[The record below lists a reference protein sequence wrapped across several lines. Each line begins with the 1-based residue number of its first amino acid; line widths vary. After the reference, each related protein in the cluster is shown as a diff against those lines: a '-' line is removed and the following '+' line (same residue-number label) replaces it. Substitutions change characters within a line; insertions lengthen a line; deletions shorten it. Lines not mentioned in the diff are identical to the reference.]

1 MTQNDIN
8 MLDYLGKQIQL
19 YCTNKLWQNIS
30 DNPINNNV
38 LTLDNI
44 SNSDL
49 NNTSLNDIYKY
60 FYTFYT
66 TIPTTP
72 DTKPTSVSADISYFN
87 GPPIGPPKSNPF
99 SGIYYKCNQSTNYRL
114 IICDNTG
121 VVEYINL
128 KYDNSYL
135 SKGQS
140 YYLDSYPNNN
150 RSPINILS
158 TIAPKIYLELC
169 TNYVNNFFVNLF
181 RYNVGEANVL
191 FSGQTESTINDFCN
205 QQPNYTSQAC
215 YMDKSN
221 IRCGCQDCFSDHSF
235 QSRQIAQYMLDANV
249 IPSDNWCLYPKCAS
263 GMALKNVLG
272 QQRSVCS
279 NISVAGIFLEPND
292 NSSINITNT
301 SVTASSSNDA
311 GINIIGKGCGD
322 CTSSQKCGI
331 VNNSLTCV
339 NNDLSNKQFN
349 YKKDIEKINYKGDNS
364 SNKSKLSLLIII
376 FSIVIIILVILRFVY
391 KTNKRICFLI
401 ELGILLSI
409 IIFSI
414 LLVYNLTKKESF
426 ISYPSSVVSSL
437 SCTKDNV
444 CYQDSDCT
452 IITNSKCS
460 NNECSCPIGMFLTSD
475 KTCID
480 FPIDT
485 SKSPSPLGVVNCII
499 TNLPY
504 LPESLFTTG
513 LCYYSTIIN
522 NVIYVFCQNCNFKFD
537 GIKWVEISSIK
548 GQVGFMIFKPP
559 INLRYNT
566 NMIQVYNNNIYIFLD
581 QNSMLY
587 SCLGF
592 GSTDYKILHYIIY
605 DTKYDQW
612 TFHQIKTTDIDQL
625 SNTNST
631 MIIKDNIMYI
641 FFSGK
646 KSDNIYKNYIV
657 SVNLNTD
664 IGIINN
670 STMLLTYDSY
680 VFLYNNFIYLTNL
693 ESTPNTLTNFNIYTY
708 DITSIT
714 FKILKSF
721 DIILNKDQI
730 ITQNRYL
737 YSIMT
742 NELHIVSFINT
753 NIINLDTLINVP
765 LKYTIVTVIPFCC
778 SFIINNYIFIITPSG
793 EIFRYFYTNNT
804 IYINPCYGITNYDM
818 PISSRILQV

>member
-1 MTQNDIN
+1 M
-8 MLDYLGKQIQL
+8 
-19 YCTNKLWQNIS
+19 
-30 DNPINNNV
+30 
-38 LTLDNI
+38 
-44 SNSDL
+44 
-49 NNTSLNDIYKY
+49 
-60 FYTFYT
+60 
-66 TIPTTP
+66 
-72 DTKPTSVSADISYFN
+72 
-87 GPPIGPPKSNPF
+87 
-99 SGIYYKCNQSTNYRL
+99 
-114 IICDNTG
+114 
-121 VVEYINL
+121 
-128 KYDNSYL
+128 
-135 SKGQS
+135 
-140 YYLDSYPNNN
+140 
-150 RSPINILS
+150 
-158 TIAPKIYLELC
+158 C

-181 RYNVGEANVL
+181 RYNQGEAKVL

-215 YMDKSN
+215 SMDKSN

-235 QSRQIAQYMLDANV
+235 QSRQIAQSMIDANV

-311 GINIIGKGCGD
+311 GINIIGKGCSD
-322 CTSSQKCGI
+322 CTSSQKCAV

-349 YKKDIEKINYKGDNS
+349 YNKDIEKINYKGDNS
-364 SNKSKLSLLIII
+364 SSKSKLSLLIII
-376 FSIVIIILVILRFVY
+376 FSIILIILVILRFVY

-426 ISYPSSVVSSL
+426 ISYPTSVVSSI

-444 CYQDSDCT
+444 CYRDSDCT
-452 IITNSKCS
+452 LITNSKCS
-460 NNECSCPIGMFLTSD
+460 NNECSCPIGMFLNSD
-475 KTCID
+475 NTCID

-485 SKSPSPLGVVNCII
+485 QNPLGVVNCII

-504 LPESLFTTG
+504 LPEYLFTG
-513 LCYYSTIIN
+513 PCYYSTVIN
-522 NVIYVFCQNCNFKFD
+522 GVIYVFCQNCNFKFD

-548 GQVGFMIFKPP
+548 GQVGFMIYKLS

-592 GSTDYKILHYIIY
+592 GPTDYKILHYIIY
-605 DTKYDQW
+605 DTKSDQW

-641 FFSGK
+641 FFSGQ
-646 KSDNIYKNYIV
+646 KSDKTYNSYIV
-657 SVNLNTD
+657 SVDLNTD

-693 ESTPNTLTNFNIYTY
+693 ESTPNTLTNFNIYIY

-721 DIILNKDQI
+721 TDIILTKDVI
-730 ITQNRYL
+730 IQNGYL

-765 LKYTIVTVIPFCC
+765 LKYTIVTIIASCC
-778 SFIINNYIFIITPSG
+778 SFIINNYIFIIFSSG